1 MRWKRESTYC
11 TGVTERNAD
20 TLPDLATLTLTFD
33 FSTFVENDDSDSDQ
47 SEDDSEMSESEEGSD
62 TDAGGLDLDACP
74 AGCDPMLYDNTCV
87 LRDRR
92 LDAEEQLAEERS
104 TKDAMVREL
113 DALQKRAKASE
124 AATKTVEQELEAFQV
139 GASYTLPNVALLHT
153 LNT

>member
-1 MRWKRESTYC
+1 MTYC

-33 FSTFVENDDSDSDQ
+33 FSTSNFVENDDDSDSDQ

-74 AGCDPMLYDNTCV
+74 AGCDPILYDNTCV

-139 GASYTLPNVALLHT
+139 GASCTLPNVALLHA